1 MSAHDAFWKP
11 GPPMRMTTLGAQ
23 GPVVGQIG
31 LGTMG
36 MSFAYDPR
44 NRDDDASVRIVRQA
58 LDLGVS
64 LIDTADVYG
73 PFTNEELVG
82 RALAG
87 RRERAVL
94 ATKGGVRY
102 DGAEFALDGRPGYLR
117 AALEAS
123 LRRLRTDYVDIYY
136 LHRIDPQVPAEE
148 SWGALAELVTAG
160 KARAI
165 GICEVSLEELLR
177 VQRVH
182 PVAAVQSELSL
193 FTRDYLADVVP
204 YCRGHGIAFVC
215 FSPLCCGLLSGR
227 YSVPSDLSDGDF
239 RLDMPRFTQDAMTA
253 NLRLVD
259 VVGAIAERHGAT
271 PAQVALAWL
280 LALGGQVIPIPGTK
294 TGRYLTENA
303 GAASLTLTPDDIALL
318 DTLPEPVGARE

>member
-1 MSAHDAFWKP
+1 
-11 GPPMRMTTLGAQ
+11 
-23 GPVVGQIG
+23 
-31 LGTMG
+31 MG

-44 NRDDDASVRIVRQA
+44 HWDDAVSVRVVRQA
-58 LDLGVS
+58 LDLGVN

-87 RRERAVL
+87 RREEAVL

-102 DGAEFALDGRPGYLR
+102 DGTEITLDGRPGYLR

-123 LRRLRTDYVDIYY
+123 LRRLGTDHVDVYF
-136 LHRIDPQVPAEE
+136 LHRVDPRVPAEE
-148 SWGALAELVTAG
+148 SWGALAELVAQG

-165 GICEVSLEELLR
+165 GICEASLEEVRR
-177 VQRVH
+177 VQHVH

-204 YCRGHGIAFVC
+204 WCREQGVAFLC
-215 FSPLCCGLLSGR
+215 FSPLNCGLLSGR
-227 YSVPSDLSDGDF
+227 YTSPADLGEGDF
-239 RLDMPRFTQDAMTA
+239 RRDMPRFAADALPV

-259 VVGAIAERHGAT
+259 AVRSIAERHGAT

-280 LALGGQVIPIPGTK
+280 LAQGDQVIPIPGTK
-294 TGRYLTENA
+294 TPRYLKQNA
-303 GAASLTLTPDDIALL
+303 AAAELVLSEDEVAAL
-318 DTLPEPVGARE
+318 DALPSPAGARE

>member
-1 MSAHDAFWKP
+1 
-11 GPPMRMTTLGAQ
+11 MRMTTLGAH
-23 GPVVGQIG
+23 GPAVGRIG

-44 NRDDDASVRIVRQA
+44 HRDDDASVRIVRQA
-58 LDLGVS
+58 LDLGVT

-82 RALAG
+82 RALTG
-87 RRERAVL
+87 RREQAVL

-102 DGAEFALDGRPGYLR
+102 DGTEFALDGRPGYLR

-123 LRRLRTDYVDIYY
+123 LRRLRTDYVDIYF
-136 LHRIDPQVPAEE
+136 LHRIDPGVPAEE

-204 YCRGHGIAFVC
+204 YCCGHGIAFVC

-227 YSVPSDLSDGDF
+227 YSMPSDLSDGDF
-239 RLDMPRFTQDAMTA
+239 RLDMPRFTQDAMDA

-259 VVGAIAERHGAT
+259 IVRSIAEGHGAT

-280 LALGGQVIPIPGTK
+280 LAWGEQVIPIPGTK

-303 GAASLTLTPDDIALL
+303 GAAELTLTPDEVALL